1 MLDNL
6 TGQNKLVLSLLMGAF
21 STHQGD
27 DYDRPSISPH
37 CTASCRLPTTVT
49 WLKTINILSLA
60 AAQVKELCF
69 VCLFIVCLN
78 LLLLAGTVQWWKC
91 SPSPPPPPLPT
102 NVTRV
107 RFRLSLFLVLL
118 FNCPASPFSLP
129 PQIPNS
135 PNSRCG
141 FLCKYSN
148 LFYYTTMAT
157 GEARSLWPKNVSKY
171 FFSIVTLL
179 HNTRKIK
186 TNEII
191 KCLHVIRVLQIDLHT
206 NGDKSQQHWQS

>member
-1 MLDNL
+1 
-6 TGQNKLVLSLLMGAF
+6 MGAF

-60 AAQVKELCF
+60 TAQVKELCF

-91 SPSPPPPPLPT
+91 SPYPPPPLPT

-107 RFRLSLFLVLL
+107 RFRLSLFLVLA
-118 FNCPASPFSLP
+118 FCPGFPFSLP
-129 PQIPNS
+129 PQNPTLQIPDVASSVNIAIYFIIL
-135 PNSRCG
+135 RWRQVKLEACG
-141 FLCKYSN
+141 QKMLASI
-148 LFYYTTMAT
+148 
-157 GEARSLWPKNVSKY
+157 
-171 FFSIVTLL
+171 FFSIVTLF

>member
-1 MLDNL
+1 ML
-6 TGQNKLVLSLLMGAF
+6 V
-21 STHQGD
+21 
-27 DYDRPSISPH
+27 Y
-37 CTASCRLPTTVT
+37 
-49 WLKTINILSLA
+49 
-60 AAQVKELCF
+60 
-69 VCLFIVCLN
+69 CLFKFAITSRDGAVVKV
-78 LLLLAGTVQWWKC
+78 LAF
-91 SPSPPPPPLPT
+91 PPPPPPLPT

-107 RFRLSLFLVLL
+107 RFRLSLFLVLS
-118 FNCPASPFSLP
+118 FFSRLSVFP
-129 PQIPNS
+129 PSTKPNS

-157 GEARSLWPKNVSKY
+157 GEARSLWPKNVCKY

-206 NGDKSQQHWQS
+206 NGDKSQQHW

>member
-60 AAQVKELCF
+60 TAQVKELCF

-91 SPSPPPPPLPT
+91 SPSPPPPTPPPHQCDSGSIQVEFVLGS
-102 NVTRV
+102 RLLS
-107 RFRLSLFLVLL
+107 RLSVF
-118 FNCPASPFSLP
+118 P
-129 PQIPNS
+129 PSTKPNS

-171 FFSIVTLL
+171 FFSIVILL

-206 NGDKSQQHWQS
+206 NGNKSQQHW